1 MSSMDRKQQSTAS
14 AVRRS
19 KLSGPFSPHSCP
31 SLTLSGSMTLCSPM
45 SSTSSRTAV
54 FLIIT
59 PVIKGKRQPA

>member
-1 MSSMDRKQQSTAS
+1 MERKQQRTAS

-19 KLSGPFSPHSCP
+19 KLLGPFSPHSCP

-59 PVIKGKRQPA
+59 PVSQGKRRPA